1 MSETEDVCGCLVC
14 AVLCGVCCVAAAEED
29 KRERERAAAEALQL
43 KNPGVVMMNP
53 VAVPTPYSQLQKQAK
68 ADTPETPREPIETKT
83 PEPPKKKKK
92 FKTKDGKTQKR
103 KAGSKRRREPPSH

>member
-43 KNPGVVMMNP
+43 KNPGVVVVNP

-68 ADTPETPREPIETKT
+68 VDAVEVPKEPSQTT
-83 PEPPKKKKK
+83 PEPAKKKKH
-92 FKTKDGKTQKR
+92 KTKEGKTHKQ
-103 KAGSKRRREPPSH
+103 KAGSKRRRGPPSY